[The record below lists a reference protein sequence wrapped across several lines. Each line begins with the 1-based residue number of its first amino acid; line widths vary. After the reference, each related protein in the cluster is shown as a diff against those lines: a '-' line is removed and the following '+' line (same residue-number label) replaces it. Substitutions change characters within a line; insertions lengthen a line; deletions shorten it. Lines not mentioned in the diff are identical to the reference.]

1 MFIARLEGG
10 LGAFDKTLV
19 QQFNVAEI
27 FIFDFQRSFSRLM
40 ENYPSIYIKSLL
52 GQFFDKLFL
61 DKNRSTNSSIFYVV
75 CKILFYNCVLNLVK
89 LIRNI
94 LLSQH
99 HISVIALVE
108 FSPSLTM

>member
-40 ENYPSIYIKSLL
+40 ENYPSIYIRVFWGS
-52 GQFFDKLFL
+52 FL
-61 DKNRSTNSSIFYVV
+61 QMFLI
-75 CKILFYNCVLNLVK
+75 KIVRQ
-89 LIRNI
+89 I
-94 LLSQH
+94 
-99 HISVIALVE
+99 
-108 FSPSLTM
+108 